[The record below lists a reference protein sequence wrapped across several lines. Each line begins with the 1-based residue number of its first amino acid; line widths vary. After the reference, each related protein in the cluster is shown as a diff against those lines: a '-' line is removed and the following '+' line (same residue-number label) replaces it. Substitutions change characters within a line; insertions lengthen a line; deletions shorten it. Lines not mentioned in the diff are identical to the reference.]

1 MEKQRRKKNGVQR
14 FILRS
19 RDQNGGWSSSKYL
32 RAKISI
38 LMASGGALLFS
49 IYHRVVGDSYNKYC
63 TENVII
69 NLE

>member
-1 MEKQRRKKNGVQR
+1 MVYHVSFLDHVIKMVGGHLANICVQR
-14 FILRS
+14 FL
-19 RDQNGGWSSSKYL
+19 YT
-32 RAKISI
+32 

-63 TENVII
+63 TESVII